1 MSKIYFKLFDLY
13 KKISNLSMKMLA
25 SHITAHD
32 NDYLDQKKSSSK
44 SANIGPKVHIV
55 ATWETIK
62 KLKNNTPFKG
72 PVVLRLKYPAIWAD
86 WAEHGNCYLL
96 KECCFL
102 ISLWSPM

>member
-1 MSKIYFKLFDLY
+1 MA
-13 KKISNLSMKMLA
+13 MVTWA
-25 SHITAHD
+25 
-32 NDYLDQKKSSSK
+32 KKSSSK

-62 KLKNNTPFKG
+62 KFKNNTPFEG

-102 ISLWSPM
+102 IFL

>member
-1 MSKIYFKLFDLY
+1 MVPWGV
-13 KKISNLSMKMLA
+13 SNKEKYGTTQLMAM
-25 SHITAHD
+25 IIWT
-32 NDYLDQKKSSSK
+32 KKSSSK
-44 SANIGPKVHIV
+44 STNIGPKVHIV

-62 KLKNNTPFKG
+62 KLKNNTPFEG

-102 ISLWSPM
+102 IFL